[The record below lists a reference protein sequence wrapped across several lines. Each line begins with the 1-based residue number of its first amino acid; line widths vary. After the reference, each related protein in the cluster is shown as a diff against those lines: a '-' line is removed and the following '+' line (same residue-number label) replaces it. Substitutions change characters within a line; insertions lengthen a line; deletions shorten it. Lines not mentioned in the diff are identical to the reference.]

1 MTQLGQ
7 RLGLDLADA
16 LARHAKL
23 AANLLKRAGVPV
35 LKAKAE
41 LDAPPRWSPR

>member
-7 RLGLDLADA
+7 RLALDLADA

-35 LKAKAE
+35 LKEIGRASCRE
-41 LDAPPRWSPR
+41 RV